1 MLGLSSISGGEE
13 RRAFCSSSKA
23 WATAVGEVSGP
34 EGVSMAAAYRGLAN
48 KAKLGTQCRKNPT
61 SLRNDKISAPEV
73 GGRRALME
81 AVQFTMGALEEG
93 VRATPRYV
101 TCGVDN

>member
-1 MLGLSSISGGEE
+1 M
-13 RRAFCSSSKA
+13 
-23 WATAVGEVSGP
+23 SGP
-34 EGVSMAAAYRGLAN
+34 EGVSLAAAHRGLSN
-48 KAKLGTQCRKNPT
+48 KAQLGTQCQKNPT

-81 AVQFTMGALEEG
+81 AVWFTMSALKEG
-93 VRATPRYV
+93 VRATPKYV